1 MKTLWYRLLTGV
13 LLLVW
18 LVVIFQ
24 FSAQPA
30 TESGAVSGS
39 VSFHV
44 VSAFNELFHMDR
56 TEEELFVYAEEIEH
70 TVRKLAH
77 VTEYAVLGI
86 LSSACILGYKKWSGR
101 VAAGVF
107 LFAACYAA
115 TDEIHQL
122 YVPGREGSPV
132 DVCIDSLGILLG
144 IGFFYLVLKFVE
156 SIAKKRA
163 IK

>member
-1 MKTLWYRLLTGV
+1 M
-13 LLLVW
+13 W
-18 LVVIFQ
+18 LAVIFR

-39 VSFHV
+39 VAFHV
-44 VSAFNELFHMDR
+44 AGVFNELFHMDR
-56 TEEELFVYAEEIEH
+56 TEEELFVYAGEIEH

-86 LSSACILGYKKWSGR
+86 LSSACILGYKKWSGG

-107 LFAACYAA
+107 LLAVCYAA

-132 DVCIDSLGILLG
+132 DVCIDSVGILLG
-144 IGFFYLVLKFVE
+144 IGFFSLVLKFME

-163 IK
+163 VR